1 MLMIAVGFTIT
12 YLGAGYIASALT
24 STQSFPV
31 VIVVGGGTWILG
43 AMLITRGLFFPSGP
57 VAAQKHEAC
66 LSSLARRIYARCPLT
81 DDSGVA
87 R

>member
-43 AMLITRGLFFPSGP
+43 AMLITRGLFF
-57 VAAQKHEAC
+57 
-66 LSSLARRIYARCPLT
+66 LLDL
-81 DDSGVA
+81 
-87 R
+87 